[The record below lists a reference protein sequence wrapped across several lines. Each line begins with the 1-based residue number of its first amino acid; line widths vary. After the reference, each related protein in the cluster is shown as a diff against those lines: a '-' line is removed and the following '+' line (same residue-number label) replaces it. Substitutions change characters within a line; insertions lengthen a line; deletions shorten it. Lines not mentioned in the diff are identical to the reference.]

1 MYRQLDKGCD
11 SLKLSSLFHFMGKK
25 FAGFLNKPTTRK
37 IIGVTL
43 FFGVTIFILLSNY
56 SSEYVQLKPD
66 EVSQRDIQSTTNA
79 TVTDETKTQELRQQA
94 AASVQKVYQEDNYA
108 LSETY
113 DRINS
118 FYTDMEN
125 ILASETED
133 DDKIAQLKV
142 LLENINVKTDVF
154 QPGYTTSQLAK
165 FLLDK
170 TPDDIG
176 LIHQNSLTLS
186 QTAMS
191 NPVTA
196 EALTGVYA
204 QIIVQTDQL
213 AFSPEAKDIINIVVI
228 NTIRPNLT
236 FNQEAT
242 DLAIRN
248 AIEAVQPVQKTI
260 KAGEIIVRQGERVTE
275 AQIAL
280 LEQLG
285 MQKAPGNN
293 ITFIGVCIFVIII
306 FLLMIEFLR
315 RYYNEILNNDM
326 LMLLIGLII
335 VLVLLITRFI
345 SILNISDQ
353 PEVNALTGYLAPVAA
368 GSMLL
373 AILVDNRLAHFITMI
388 MAILVGL
395 LFQGNGFFYAITA
408 FIGGTAGIYR
418 VYRVNQ
424 TSDLARAGVYIA
436 GVNILTIL
444 TLNLIGGTLTL
455 NMALYS
461 IIIGAI
467 NGIMSAVLMIGILPY
482 LESGFS
488 ITSMIKLLELANP
501 NHYLLKKLL
510 LEAPG
515 TYHHSLMVGNLAE
528 ASAESINAN
537 PLLVRVGAYYHD
549 IGKIKRPEYFVENQF
564 GFDNPHEKIAPALSA
579 LIITSH
585 IKEGVELARE
595 ANLPQI
601 IIDFIEQH
609 HGTSLVKYFYNRA
622 LEEDRDGC
630 ISEGSFRYEGPKP
643 QTKELALVMLADSV
657 EAAVRSLQNPAP
669 DTIRSMVKTIIKD
682 KLDDGQLDFSPLTF
696 KDLETVTISFC
707 KILEGAYHKRIEY
720 PEVIVKE
727 FEKRRE
733 SNGDNDN

>member
-1 MYRQLDKGCD
+1 
-11 SLKLSSLFHFMGKK
+11 MGRKI
-25 FAGFLNKPTTRK
+25 AGFFNQPITRK
-37 IIGVTL
+37 MIGVTL
-43 FFGVTIFILLSNY
+43 FFGITIFILISNY
-56 SSEYVQLKPD
+56 SPEYVQLKPD
-66 EVSQRDIQSTTNA
+66 EVAQRDIQSTINA
-79 TVTDETKTQELRQQA
+79 TVIDEIKTQQLRQQA
-94 AASVQKVYQEDNYA
+94 AASVQKVYQEDKLA
-108 LSETY
+108 LSDTY
-113 DRINS
+113 DEINN
-118 FYTDMEN
+118 FYSDLKK
-125 ILASETED
+125 ILTAEIED
-133 DDKIAQLKV
+133 EDKVAQLKV
-142 LLENINVKTDVF
+142 LLENINIKTDVF

-170 TPDDIG
+170 NTDDIE
-176 LIHQNSLTLS
+176 LIHQNSLTAS
-186 QTAMS
+186 QNAMG
-191 NPVTA
+191 NPITA
-196 EALTGVYA
+196 EALTTTYA
-204 QIIVQTDQL
+204 QIIDQTEQMN
-213 AFSPEAKDIINIVVI
+213 FSPEAKDIIKIVVI
-228 NTIRPNLT
+228 NTVRPNLT

-242 DLAIRN
+242 DLAISN
-248 AIEAVQPVQKTI
+248 AIEAVQPVQKTV
-260 KAGEIIVRQGERVTE
+260 KAGEIIVRQGERVTAE
-275 AQIAL
+275 QITL

-285 MQKAPGNN
+285 IQKSPGNYV
-293 ITFIGVCIFVIII
+293 TFIGVCIFVVII

-315 RYYNEILNNDM
+315 RYYKEILNNDM
-326 LMLLIGLII
+326 LILLIGLII

-345 SILNISDQ
+345 SIINISDH

-373 AILVDNRLAHFITMI
+373 AILIDNRVAHFVTMI

-395 LFQGNGFFYAITA
+395 LFDGNGLFYAIAA
-408 FIGGTAGIYR
+408 FVGGTAGIYR

-424 TSDLARAGVYIA
+424 TSDLARAGLYIA
-436 GVNILTIL
+436 GVNILTIV
-444 TLNLIGGTLTL
+444 TLNLIGGSLTVNL
-455 NMALYS
+455 IIFS
-461 IIIGAI
+461 IVIGAI
-467 NGIMSAVLMIGILPY
+467 NGITSAVLMIGILPY
-482 LESGFS
+482 LESAFS

-501 NHYLLKKLL
+501 THYLLKKLL

-579 LIITSH
+579 LIITAH

-601 IIDFIEQH
+601 IVSFIEQH

-622 LEEDRDGC
+622 LEEDRDGY

-657 EAAVRSLQNPAP
+657 EAAVRSLQNPTP
-669 DTIRSMVKTIIKD
+669 DTIRNMVRSIIKD
-682 KLDDGQLDFSPLTF
+682 KLDDGQLENSPLTF
-696 KDLETVTISFC
+696 KDLETVTKSFC

-733 SNGDNDN
+733 LNGDHDN